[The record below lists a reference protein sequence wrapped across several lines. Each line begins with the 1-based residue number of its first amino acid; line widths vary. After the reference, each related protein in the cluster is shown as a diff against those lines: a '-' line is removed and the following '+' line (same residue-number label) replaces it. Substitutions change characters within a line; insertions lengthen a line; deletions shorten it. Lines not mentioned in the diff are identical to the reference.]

1 MRVAAAR
8 LVCLVALLGSA
19 ACASDAPREV
29 APSVAAYCGED
40 AEAVEARIDAL
51 LGEMTLD
58 TKLRMM
64 AGSRPGVVGGVW
76 EVPGAP
82 EHGVPGLHMLDGPR
96 GLSAFTDLEG
106 TAFPVGSARGATWDP
121 ELERRVGAAMARELR
136 AAGADVLLA
145 PTINILR
152 HPRWGRTQETYG
164 EDVHHLGE
172 MGVAFIEGAQ
182 SERVIASAKHYA
194 ANSIDDTRFDVNVVV
209 DERALREI
217 YLPHFRRAVTEAQVG
232 SIMSAYN
239 FVNGDHCSE
248 STHLLRDILK
258 GEWGFA
264 GFVESDW
271 LLGTRRTAPAVN
283 AGLDIEMPAGNH
295 FARGRL
301 LAAIDEGAIELET
314 IDEAARRI
322 LRAQLCF
329 DLDTDPALRDPARL
343 PMEAHHGLAR
353 EVAERAM
360 TLLRNEG
367 GLPLERA
374 GTLAVVGELAARENI
389 GDLGSSNVRAPY
401 VVTALEGIEAAA
413 GGATVVHLSE
423 PLDAED
429 EAALE
434 AADAVVVVAGLTED
448 DEGEG
453 GIASGDRESLALPRG
468 QDALIEAVAARS
480 ERVVVVLEGSGP
492 MLAPWLEEV
501 EAVLMAW
508 YPGMEGGHAIAAALF
523 GDVNPSGRLP
533 MSWPVAEADLPP
545 FDNESLEV
553 VYDYWHGYRHLERSG
568 VAPAFPFGHGLSYT
582 RFELGAPRLEREVLS
597 GMDDALVVEVE
608 VTNGGEREGVET
620 VQLYVS
626 VPESAVERAPRDL
639 RAFGQVRLEPGAS
652 GTVRLEVPA
661 RSLAYWGEAG
671 WTLERTG
678 YVAHVGTSALDL
690 PHAAPFRVE

>member
-271 LLGTRRTAPAVN
+271 LLGTRRTAPSDSIA
-283 AGLDIEMPAGNH
+283 
-295 FARGRL
+295 
-301 LAAIDEGAIELET
+301 T
-314 IDEAARRI
+314 S
-322 LRAQLCF
+322 
-329 DLDTDPALRDPARL
+329 T
-343 PMEAHHGLAR
+343 
-353 EVAERAM
+353 
-360 TLLRNEG
+360 
-367 GLPLERA
+367 
-374 GTLAVVGELAARENI
+374 
-389 GDLGSSNVRAPY
+389 GSNSRP
-401 VVTALEGIEAAA
+401 
-413 GGATVVHLSE
+413 
-423 PLDAED
+423 
-429 EAALE
+429 
-434 AADAVVVVAGLTED
+434 
-448 DEGEG
+448 
-453 GIASGDRESLALPRG
+453 
-468 QDALIEAVAARS
+468 
-480 ERVVVVLEGSGP
+480 
-492 MLAPWLEEV
+492 
-501 EAVLMAW
+501 
-508 YPGMEGGHAIAAALF
+508 
-523 GDVNPSGRLP
+523 
-533 MSWPVAEADLPP
+533 
-545 FDNESLEV
+545 
-553 VYDYWHGYRHLERSG
+553 
-568 VAPAFPFGHGLSYT
+568 
-582 RFELGAPRLEREVLS
+582 
-597 GMDDALVVEVE
+597 
-608 VTNGGEREGVET
+608 
-620 VQLYVS
+620 
-626 VPESAVERAPRDL
+626 
-639 RAFGQVRLEPGAS
+639 
-652 GTVRLEVPA
+652 
-661 RSLAYWGEAG
+661 
-671 WTLERTG
+671 
-678 YVAHVGTSALDL
+678 
-690 PHAAPFRVE
+690 